1 MDIVVD
7 ASVIIAVIVNEPSK
21 SNIVQA
27 TQGASLIAPA
37 SISWEIANAFS
48 AMFKRNRIT
57 LDEALTAIDIY
68 QQIPIRFVDVELKES
83 LRIAH
88 RLNIYAYD
96 AYLLRC
102 TQKQKAPLLTLD
114 KALLKLAKEL
124 RLQVI
129 EV

>member
-1 MDIVVD
+1 
-7 ASVIIAVIVNEPSK
+7 
-21 SNIVQA
+21 
-27 TQGASLIAPA
+27 
-37 SISWEIANAFS
+37 
-48 AMFKRNRIT
+48 MFKRNRIT

-114 KALLKLAKEL
+114 RALLKLAKEL

>member
-1 MDIVVD
+1 VDIVVD

-27 TQGASLIAPA
+27 AQGASLIAPA

-48 AMFKRNRIT
+48 AIFKRNRIT

-114 KALLKLAKEL
+114 RALLKLAKEL